1 MMLIHKQCDKSLAND
16 KSLPINSYIITYLL
30 DDEKM
35 YDIVQASS
43 VCEVFDKYYDDYG
56 KGSIQ
61 EIKWTNGKVSP
72 KMYGYKPKETK
83 KRK

>member
-1 MMLIHKQCDKSLAND
+1 MLIHKQCDKALAND
-16 KSLPINSYIITYLL
+16 KTLPINSYIITYLL

-83 KRK
+83 KKR

>member
-1 MMLIHKQCDKSLAND
+1 MLIHKQCDKSLAND

-30 DDEKM
+30 ENEKM

-43 VCEVFDKYYDDYG
+43 VCEVFDKYYDEYG

>member
-1 MMLIHKQCDKSLAND
+1 MLIHKQCDKSLAND

-43 VCEVFDKYYDDYG
+43 ICEVFDKYYDDYG

-83 KRK
+83 KKR

>member
-1 MMLIHKQCDKSLAND
+1 MLIHKQCDKSLAND

-43 VCEVFDKYYDDYG
+43 ICEVFDKYYDDYG
-56 KGSIQ
+56 KGSVQ

-83 KRK
+83 KKR

>member
-1 MMLIHKQCDKSLAND
+1 MLIHKQCDKALAND

-43 VCEVFDKYYDDYG
+43 ICEVFDKYYDDYG
-56 KGSIQ
+56 KGSVQ

-83 KRK
+83 KKR

>member
-1 MMLIHKQCDKSLAND
+1 MLIHKQCDKALAND

-83 KRK
+83 KKR

>member
-1 MMLIHKQCDKSLAND
+1 MLIHKQCDKSLAND

>member
-1 MMLIHKQCDKSLAND
+1 MMLIHKQCDKALAND
-16 KSLPINSYIITYLL
+16 KSLPINSYIITYLI

-35 YDIVQASS
+35 YDIIQASS
-43 VCEVFDKYYDDYG
+43 ICEVFDKYYDEYG
-56 KGSIQ
+56 KGSVQ

-83 KRK
+83 KKR

>member
-1 MMLIHKQCDKSLAND
+1 MLIHKQCDKSLAND

-83 KRK
+83 KKR

>member
-1 MMLIHKQCDKSLAND
+1 MLIHKQCDKALAND

-56 KGSIQ
+56 KGSVQ

-83 KRK
+83 KKR

>member
-1 MMLIHKQCDKSLAND
+1 MLIHKQCDKSLAND

-43 VCEVFDKYYDDYG
+43 ICEVFDKYYDDYG